1 VVIRYAYQVTGP
13 ASPLKRTFEA
23 ESDVEFGQGLEID
36 DGKVKPAGV
45 DPDDFIGVST
55 NSAEAGEDVEVVMHY
70 DTVYKAPWDED
81 NNDPTD
87 PDDLYKGFGFDGD
100 AQKLDM
106 EASGP
111 FALVW
116 INEDEE
122 LVYFHKGDITQE
134 TE

>member
-1 VVIRYAYQVTGP
+1 MVIRYAYQVTGP

-23 ESDVEFGQGLEID
+23 KSEVKFGQALEID
-36 DGKVKPAGV
+36 DGEVEPAGV

-55 NSAEAGEDVEVVMHY
+55 NAAESGEDVEVVMFY
-70 DTVYKAPWDED
+70 DTVYKAPWDQT
-81 NNDPTD
+81 NNDPQKS
-87 PDDLYKGFGFDGD
+87 DLYKGFGLDSD

-106 EASGP
+106 EAGGP

-122 LVYFHKGDITQE
+122 LVYFHKDNVTQE
-134 TE
+134 TD